1 MSASPPILYVDDIH
15 LTHGVTPL
23 LAGASL
29 SVGRDDRI
37 CLVGR
42 NGSGKSTLLKIIAG
56 LVEPDDGE
64 RFVQPGIHVE
74 YLAQDPSFKGFLK
87 AEDYVLQGLMNNE
100 DRQRAFQLM
109 ADLHIDRDAEIAPM
123 SGGERRRVAL
133 AKAMAGQPEVLLLD
147 EPTNHLDLP
156 AIEWLEAALRQ
167 INSALIL
174 VSHDRRFLSN
184 MASQTVWLD
193 RGQTKLMRKN
203 FSQFEDWR
211 DGELEREAEAQHKLD
226 RKIAREEDWLRYGV
240 TARRKRNVKRLGAL
254 HDLRQQ
260 RRDYRGPQGDM
271 EAVLQAG
278 DRSGKLVV
286 KADKIEKSYGD
297 RVLIKNFSTQ
307 IKRGSRIGLIGPNGA
322 GKTTLL
328 NMLLGTLAP
337 DSGNIRLGKNLTPL
351 ILDQQRQG
359 IKKDWN
365 VKDALTDG
373 AGDLVSIGE
382 ETMHVIGYM
391 KNFLFHPA
399 QMRTPVSVLSGGEQ
413 ARLFLARG
421 LRQSS
426 NLLVMDEPTNDLDLE
441 TLDLLQE
448 MIAAYDGTVILV
460 SHDRD
465 FLDRTVTA
473 VFNAE
478 GGGHWVEY
486 AGGYSDMK
494 AQQKALAR
502 PATND
507 EKTGKKR
514 DTQTDKNTAKQDA
527 NAAQKPAKLSYK
539 HRYRLE
545 RLPQEMADLE
555 AAIAKAE
562 AVLADSAL
570 FTKDPQKFEA
580 NAAQLEASKADL
592 AEAEDEWLQLELL
605 REAAENGL

>member
-23 LAGASL
+23 LDGASL
-29 SVGRDDRI
+29 SVGRDDRL

-56 LVEPDDGE
+56 LTEADSGE
-64 RFVQPGIHVE
+64 RFVQPGIAVE
-74 YLAQDPSFKGFLK
+74 YLAQDPDFVGFQS
-87 AEDYVLQGLMNNE
+87 AEDYILQGLDNNE

-109 ADLHIDRDAEIAPM
+109 ADLHIAGAADIAPM

-133 AKAMAGQPEVLLLD
+133 AKAMAAQPEVLLLD

-156 AIEWLEAALRQ
+156 AIEWLETALRQ
-167 INSALIL
+167 INSALVL

-184 MASQTVWLD
+184 MANQTVWLD
-193 RGQTKLMRKN
+193 RGQTKLMRKS
-203 FSQFEDWR
+203 FAHFEDWR
-211 DGELEREAEAQHKLD
+211 DAELDREAEAQHKLD

-240 TARRKRNVKRLGAL
+240 SGRRKRNVKRLGDL
-254 HDLRQQ
+254 HKLRQQ
-260 RRDYRGPQGDM
+260 RRDYQGPQGGV
-271 EAVLQAG
+271 EAALQAG

-286 KADKIEKSYGD
+286 KADKLNHAYGEQK
-297 RVLIKNFSTQ
+297 IICNFSTQ

-328 NMLLGTLAP
+328 NILLGALEP
-337 DSGNIRLGKNLTPL
+337 DSGNVRLGKNLTPL
-351 ILDQQRQG
+351 VLDQQRKG

-399 QMRTPVSVLSGGEQ
+399 QMRTPVNVLSGGEQ

-421 LRQSS
+421 LRQPS

-448 MIAAYDGTVILV
+448 MIAGYEGTVILV

-478 GGGHWVEY
+478 GDGTWVEY

-494 AQQKALAR
+494 AQQKAASR
-502 PATND
+502 DKQVGDAKKAETPPMSVKTADKTPNPA
-507 EKTGKKR
+507 
-514 DTQTDKNTAKQDA
+514 AV
-527 NAAQKPAKLSYK
+527 KPTKLSYK
-539 HRYRLE
+539 HGFRLQK
-545 RLPQEMADLE
+545 LPAEME
-555 AAIAKAE
+555 ALRDEIKAAE
-562 AVLADSAL
+562 TVLADAELFAKDADNFNRTAQAL
-570 FTKDPQKFEA
+570 D
-580 NAAQLEASKADL
+580 AAKAKL
-592 AEAEDEWLQLELL
+592 AAAEEEWLELEML
-605 REAAENGL
+605 REEIEGG

>member
-15 LTHGVTPL
+15 LTHGVEPL

-56 LVEPDDGE
+56 LVEADEGE

-74 YLAQDPSFKGFLK
+74 YLAQDPSFDEFQK
-87 AEDYVLQGLMNNE
+87 AEDFVLQGLMNNE

-109 ADLHIDRDAEIAPM
+109 ADLHIEGAAEIAPM
-123 SGGERRRVAL
+123 SGGEHRRVAL
-133 AKAMAGQPEVLLLD
+133 AKAMAANPEVLLLD

-156 AIEWLEAALRQ
+156 AIEWLEGALRQ

-184 MASQTVWLD
+184 MANQTVWLD
-193 RGQTKLMRKN
+193 RGETKLMRKH
-203 FSQFEDWR
+203 FGHFEDWR
-211 DGELEREAEAQHKLD
+211 DDELEREAEAQHKLD

-240 TARRKRNVKRLGAL
+240 TARRKRNVRRLGDL
-254 HDLRQQ
+254 QNLRQQ
-260 RRDYRGPQGDM
+260 RRDYRGPQGDV
-271 EAVLQAG
+271 EAALHAG

-286 KADKIEKSYGD
+286 KADEISKAYGD
-297 RVLIKNFSTQ
+297 KILIDNFSTQ

-328 NMLLGTLAP
+328 NILLGKLHP
-337 DSGNIRLGKNLTPL
+337 DSGNLRLGKNLTPL
-351 ILDQQRQG
+351 ILDQQRAG
-359 IKKDWN
+359 IKKDWH

-373 AGDLVSIGE
+373 AGELVSIGDA
-382 ETMHVIGYM
+382 TMHVIGYM
-391 KNFLFHPA
+391 KKFLFHPS
-399 QMRTPVSVLSGGEQ
+399 QMRTPVNVLSCGEQ

-421 LRQSS
+421 LRQPS
-426 NLLVMDEPTNDLDLE
+426 NLLVMDEPTNDFDLE
-441 TLDLLQE
+441 ALDLLQE
-448 MIAAYDGTVILV
+448 MIAAYEGTVILV

-478 GGGHWVEY
+478 GEGRWVEY

-494 AQQKALAR
+494 AQQKAID
-502 PATND
+502 PTNAAAPV
-507 EKTGKKR
+507 
-514 DTQTDKNTAKQDA
+514 TDKKAAAADKHLKEKATTASV
-527 NAAQKPAKLSYK
+527 KLSYK

-545 RLPQEMADLE
+545 KLPDEMTA
-555 AAIAKAE
+555 
-562 AVLADSAL
+562 LADDIERAETTLADADL
-570 FTKDPQKFEA
+570 FTKDPQKFER
-580 NAAQLEASKADL
+580 NAAMLEIAKAAL
-592 AEAEDEWLQLELL
+592 AAAEEEWLQLEML
-605 REAAENGL
+605 REAAENSQ